1 MMHANTH
8 GNCVLEGVWGVRGVR
23 AHSAFNTDALARTH
37 SCTQVVC
44 PGNVDEFTIAK
55 LGEPMPFTSA
65 GCFENEFY
73 VGFFCDVI
81 RRRLQFAVCSVYV
94 CVCVSYSNALSR
106 CSAPMTLKSFPC
118 FPRAIVFCSPAW
130 VLYCHSNVI
139 CLAATRRTIA

>member
-8 GNCVLEGVWGVRGVR
+8 GNCVLEGVGGVRGVRGVR
-23 AHSAFNTDALARTH
+23 AHSAFKTDALARTH

-73 VGFFCDVI
+73 VGFFL
-81 RRRLQFAVCSVYV
+81 RRNPASLAVCCVQRV
-94 CVCVSYSNALSR
+94 FVCMCVCFVFERFKPMLGADDAEIISVLSACDRFFSRPLGCCIVS
-106 CSAPMTLKSFPC
+106 
-118 FPRAIVFCSPAW
+118 
-130 VLYCHSNVI
+130 
-139 CLAATRRTIA
+139 RT